1 MNARKEL
8 FVAKKE
14 AISELMT
21 NALRKDEVKTEDYA
35 SLSVVNGG
43 GERKSFSESDL
54 QQMQNILRQFSEN
67 DLLDSKWILH
77 IPSSHRNSSVSFPD
91 LQRDTDSILVRA
103 LVLQRL
109 AYASPTVS
117 RAVKDAAWILGFFS
131 ANHLKIENCR
141 TSTAGLI
148 VSALEADNDFSNMQ
162 RNSIMATL
170 GNTVE
175 LCSAY
180 GLIAGT
186 GIVDCSHRWK
196 EKRQPKRAPDAC
208 AIEQIDSYIFDPQ
221 IDISLQYRTIYMLLR
236 LISNRING
244 VLFMPIDCITYP
256 DIGIYSIAIPTQK
269 ETAYHVPEFHQYPK
283 KLSGQE
289 EGYLYSCIREL
300 QEYARSQQTKL
311 KSHHQDFLFVSPSGK
326 SLVTTQDV
334 NTFLEDVCEKYR
346 IKDASGV
353 QTCITS
359 HDLRHTAVV
368 ERFKYG
374 IISPYQT
381 MRESN
386 HSSIAQTCGYGYA
399 SVHDESKKL
408 TEISKGMLKDQYAVS
423 EPTDEKI
430 APRAMAR
437 KKYLALRENSET
449 RLLLDGSICINKP
462 CVPMFDVCST
472 CDFFQTDPK
481 WREPLEEY
489 IAVFE
494 QKAQE
499 LEHIGGNT
507 NTIAFLYA
515 QKEVYGRILNKLNKR
530 KEINPT
536 ELEVS

>member
-8 FVAKKE
+8 FAAKKE

-67 DLLDSKWILH
+67 DLLDRKWILH

-170 GNTVE
+170 GNMVE

-221 IDISLQYRTIYMLLR
+221 IDIPLQYRTIYMLLR
-236 LISNRING
+236 LISNRINE

-256 DIGIYSIAIPTQK
+256 DVGIYSIAIPTQK

-289 EGYLYSCIREL
+289 EGYLHSCIREL
-300 QEYARSQQTKL
+300 QEYARNQQTNL
-311 KSHHQDFLFVSPSGK
+311 KSHHQDFLFVSPTGR
-326 SLVTTQDV
+326 SLVTTQEV
-334 NTFLEDVCEKYR
+334 NTFLKDVCEKNR

-353 QTCITS
+353 QTSITS

-408 TEISKGMLKDQYAVS
+408 TEISKGMLEDQYAVS
-423 EPTDEKI
+423 EPTDKKI
-430 APRAMAR
+430 APRAISK
-437 KKYLALRENSET
+437 KKYSALCKNFDT
-449 RLLLDGSICINKP
+449 RLLLDGSVCVNSA
-462 CVPMFDVCST
+462 CVPIFETCSM
-472 CDFFQTDPK
+472 CEYFIVDPK
-481 WREPLEEY
+481 WQEPLEEY
-489 IAVFE
+489 IAIFTDRLN
-494 QKAQE
+494 E
-499 LEHIGGNT
+499 LEAIGGNP
-507 NTIAFLYA
+507 NSIAFLNH
-515 QKEVYGRILNKLNKR
+515 QKDVYTRILSKIIDNSAN
-530 KEINPT
+530 EM
-536 ELEVS
+536 EVC

>member
-1 MNARKEL
+1 MDVLSLNTVSKEEDVL
-8 FVAKKE
+8 CLHV
-14 AISELMT
+14 IS
-21 NALRKDEVKTEDYA
+21 
-35 SLSVVNGG
+35 GG
-43 GERKSFSESDL
+43 GEKTSFSDSDIM
-54 QQMQNILRQFSEN
+54 QMQKTLAEFSDN
-67 DLLDSKWILH
+67 ALMDNKWELH
-77 IPSSHRNSSVSFPD
+77 IPSSHRSSSVSFPD

-170 GNTVE
+170 GNMVE

-208 AIEQIDSYIFDPQ
+208 VIEQIDSYVFDPQ
-221 IDISLQYRTIYMLLR
+221 IEMSLQYRTIYMLLR
-236 LISNRING
+236 LISNRINE

-256 DIGIYSIAIPTQK
+256 DVGIYSIAIPTQK
-269 ETAYHVPEFHQYPK
+269 ETPYHVPEFHQYPK

-311 KSHHQDFLFVSPSGK
+311 KSHHQDFLFVSPTGR

-334 NTFLEDVCEKYR
+334 NTFLKDVCEKYQ

-353 QTCITS
+353 KTSITS

-374 IISPYQT
+374 VISPYQT

-462 CVPMFDVCST
+462 CVPMFEVCST
-472 CDFFQTDPK
+472 CDFFQPDPK

>member
-1 MNARKEL
+1 MDVLSLNTVTKEEDVL
-8 FVAKKE
+8 CLQV
-14 AISELMT
+14 IS
-21 NALRKDEVKTEDYA
+21 
-35 SLSVVNGG
+35 GG
-43 GERKSFSESDL
+43 GEKTSFSDSDIM
-54 QQMQNILRQFSEN
+54 QMQKTLAEFSDN
-67 DLLDSKWILH
+67 ALMDNKWELH
-77 IPSSHRNSSVSFPD
+77 IPSSHRSSSVSFPN

-170 GNTVE
+170 GNMVE

-236 LISNRING
+236 LISNRINE

-311 KSHHQDFLFVSPSGK
+311 KSHHQDFLFVSPTGR

-334 NTFLEDVCEKYR
+334 NTFLKNICEKYR

-353 QTCITS
+353 QTSITS

-368 ERFKYG
+368 ERFTYG

-386 HSSIAQTCGYGYA
+386 HSSIAQTRGYGYA

-408 TEISKGMLKDQYAVS
+408 TEISKGMLEDQFAVS
-423 EPTDEKI
+423 EPTDKKI
-430 APRAMAR
+430 APRAIS
-437 KKYLALRENSET
+437 KKKFSALCKNFDT
-449 RLLLDGSICINKP
+449 RLLLDGSVCVNSA
-462 CVPMFDVCST
+462 CVPIFETCSM
-472 CDFFQTDPK
+472 CEYFIVDPK
-481 WREPLEEY
+481 WQEPLEEY
-489 IAVFE
+489 IAIFTDRLN
-494 QKAQE
+494 E
-499 LEHIGGNT
+499 LETIGGNP
-507 NTIAFLYA
+507 NSIAFLNH
-515 QKEVYGRILNKLNKR
+515 QKDVYTRILSKIIDNSAN
-530 KEINPT
+530 EM
-536 ELEVS
+536 EAC

>member
-1 MNARKEL
+1 
-8 FVAKKE
+8 
-14 AISELMT
+14 MT

-170 GNTVE
+170 GNMVE

-236 LISNRING
+236 LISNRINE

-269 ETAYHVPEFHQYPK
+269 ETPYHVPEFHQYPK

-334 NTFLEDVCEKYR
+334 NTFLKNVCEKYQ

-353 QTCITS
+353 QTSITS

-386 HSSIAQTCGYGYA
+386 HSSIDQTCGYGYA

-408 TEISKGMLKDQYAVS
+408 TEISKRMLEDQFAVS
-423 EPTDEKI
+423 EPTDKKI
-430 APRAMAR
+430 APRAIS
-437 KKYLALRENSET
+437 KKKFSALCKNFDT
-449 RLLLDGSICINKP
+449 RLLLDGSVCVNSA
-462 CVPMFDVCST
+462 CVPIFETCSM
-472 CDFFQTDPK
+472 CEYFIVDPE
-481 WREPLEEY
+481 WQEPLEEY
-489 IAVFE
+489 IAIFTDRLN
-494 QKAQE
+494 E
-499 LEHIGGNT
+499 LEAIGGNP
-507 NTIAFLYA
+507 NSIAFLNH
-515 QKEVYGRILNKLNKR
+515 QKDVYTRILSKIIDNSAN
-530 KEINPT
+530 EM
-536 ELEVS
+536 EAC